1 MEGNLDLTKL
11 SRTVSHALRHEPW
24 LYGLELD
31 RYGWVHLIDLVV
43 SLRLAENDIIR
54 MISKSDKHRF
64 EIYKGKIRALY
75 GHSLPGKVL
84 KMSVQP
90 PAILFH
96 GTSSRFIKQIK
107 LEGLKPMGRHYV
119 HLSVDRETA
128 LLVAK
133 RKHGIS
139 FIITVQASKAYRNG
153 IEFYQGNKTSAN
165 RLRAT
170 RLPKCQDESVRCG
183 DFAVLRSCEG
193 TIAALSVSFRFLFNN
208 LISFSHDPNQV
219 CSKVSIF
226 QYARNYRIY
235 CTWICRLL
243 FSLETVWH
251 FTACKIHDKSMKPC
265 FYKQIRILD
274 CLPSQTI

>member
-31 RYGWVHLIDLVV
+31 SYGWVHLIDLVV
-43 SLRLAENDIIR
+43 SLRCHRNEWRKLAENDIIE
-54 MISKSDKHRF
+54 MISKSDKRRF

-107 LEGLKPMGRHYV
+107 HEGLKPRGRQYV
-119 HLSVDRETA
+119 HLSVDHETA

-133 RKHGIS
+133 RKQGIS
-139 FIITVQASKAYRNG
+139 FIITVEASKAYQKG
-153 IEFYQGNKTSAN
+153 VKFYQGNKTTWLADYVSPDYLN
-165 RLRAT
+165 FST
-170 RLPKCQDESVRCG
+170 SV
-183 DFAVLRSCEG
+183 SCEPEH
-193 TIAALSVSFRFLFNN
+193 
-208 LISFSHDPNQV
+208 SH
-219 CSKVSIF
+219 
-226 QYARNYRIY
+226 RLNY
-235 CTWICRLL
+235 
-243 FSLETVWH
+243 
-251 FTACKIHDKSMKPC
+251 
-265 FYKQIRILD
+265 
-274 CLPSQTI
+274 